1 MLALTATAT
10 DKVKADVLK
19 LLGMKRDCRT
29 FQARP
34 CKWRL
39 GLSWPAV
46 SLATNAEVSHLACS
60 VSGTDEY
67 KRQRTVAYCTKHGR
81 SFMRRR

>member
-34 CKWRL
+34 CKWLL
-39 GLSWPAV
+39 GLPLPAAALV
-46 SLATNAEVSHLACS
+46 IKANVTHMACS
-60 VSGTDEY
+60 VRPGPDKY
-67 KRQRTVAYCTKHGR
+67 K
-81 SFMRRR
+81 